1 MLIKHGTSF
10 LQQCLRLRG
19 TAAVGPLLMLASGFL
34 FAVMDCLIKVSGS
47 SFRIWDI
54 AFYRFG
60 CGMGILLLVFGWRR
74 NPFSGHNHRF
84 LMLRGVAGSLSFFA
98 VVIAYRLIPIS
109 TALVLFYVF
118 PAFAALFSTL
128 FFKEKVTKDLI
139 WVVVTLGGVAVMLDS
154 RLEGGLLGQV
164 MSLVGAAFAGIAVA
178 AVKKARA
185 TNGPVI
191 IYLYFC
197 LAGAVMSLVPFAAAP
212 QLPTSA
218 YDWFIV
224 GGIVATSLIAQLM
237 MNQGFHYCGSFEG
250 GLLLTSE
257 VFFVACWGIIFLHEP
272 VTWHFLAGASMI
284 LVSIVAL
291 NRGIFLADTE
301 ACEH

>member
-1 MLIKHGTSF
+1 MV
-10 LQQCLRLRG
+10 
-19 TAAVGPLLMLASGFL
+19 AAAFL
-34 FAVMDCLIKVSGS
+34 FAVMDCLIKVSAS

-60 CGMGILLLVFGWRR
+60 CGMGILVLIFGWRR
-74 NPFSGHNHRF
+74 NPFDGHNRKY
-84 LMLRGVAGSLSFFA
+84 LALRGIAGSLSFLA
-98 VVIAYRLIPIS
+98 VVIAFRLIPIS

-128 FFKEKVTKDLI
+128 FFKEKLTKDLLWI
-139 WVVVTLGGVAVMLDS
+139 VLTLSGVAVILDP

-164 MSLVGAAFAGIAVA
+164 MSLVGAGFAGVA
-178 AVKKARA
+178 LAALKKARE

-197 LAGAVMSLVPFAAAP
+197 LAGAVISFVPFVADP
-212 QLPTSA
+212 QLPASA
-218 YDWFIV
+218 YEWFIV
-224 GGIVATSLIAQLM
+224 AGIVTTSLIAQLL

-257 VFFVACWGIIFLHEP
+257 ILFVAVWGIIFLHEP
-272 VTWHFLAGASMI
+272 VTWHFLAGGTMI
-284 LVSIVAL
+284 LVSIIGL
-291 NRGIFLADTE
+291 NRSRLLAGNSLP
-301 ACEH
+301 AS

>member
-1 MLIKHGTSF
+1 
-10 LQQCLRLRG
+10 
-19 TAAVGPLLMLASGFL
+19 MLAAALL
-34 FAVMDCLIKVSGS
+34 FAIMDCLIKASAS
-47 SFRIWDI
+47 SFRIWEI

-60 CGMGILLLVFGWRR
+60 CGMGILMLIFGWRS
-74 NPFSGHNHRF
+74 NPFSGRNHKF
-84 LMLRGVAGSLSFFA
+84 LMLRGVAGSLSFLA
-98 VVIAYRLIPIS
+98 VVIAFRLIPIS

-128 FFKEKVTKDLI
+128 LFKEKLTKDLL
-139 WVVVTLGGVAVMLDS
+139 WAVVTLGGAAVILDS

-164 MSLVGAAFAGIAVA
+164 MSLVGAAFAGVALA
-178 AVKKARA
+178 AVKKARE

-197 LAGAVMSLVPFAAAP
+197 LAGAVISFLPFVADP
-212 QLPTSA
+212 QLPASA

-224 GGIVATSLIAQLM
+224 AGIVTTSLIAQLL

-257 VFFVACWGIIFLHEP
+257 VLFVAVWGIIFLQEP
-272 VTWHFLAGASMI
+272 VTWQFLAGGTMI
-284 LVSIVAL
+284 LVSIIAL
-291 NRGIFLADTE
+291 NRGRLPAGNPSLTS
-301 ACEH
+301 